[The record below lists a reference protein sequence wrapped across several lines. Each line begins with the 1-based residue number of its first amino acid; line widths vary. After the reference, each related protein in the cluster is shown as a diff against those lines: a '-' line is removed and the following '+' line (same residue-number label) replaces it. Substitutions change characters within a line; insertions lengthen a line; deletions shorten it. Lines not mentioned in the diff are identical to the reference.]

1 MNAATGKGPLSGL
14 RVVEFEGIGPA
25 PFAVMLLA
33 DLGAE
38 ILRIKRL
45 GAHWPDVPIVTRG
58 RATMIL
64 DLKSPDGRGA
74 ALDILAAADVAVEG
88 FRPGAMARLGLGPA
102 EALERNPRL
111 IYARMTG
118 WGQQGPLASSAG
130 HDLNYVG
137 LTGMLSMLASKGER
151 PVAPHNLL
159 GDYGGGSLY
168 LVIGILAALLERER
182 SGRGQVVDAAIVDG
196 AVSMLAPI
204 MGMVAAGLLPADPA
218 EGMLAGHA
226 PAYRTY
232 ACADG
237 RFIAVAP
244 LEPAFR
250 RQLTDRLGL
259 EPDALDDPAR
269 SEALEALFASR
280 TRDEWAA
287 FFEGSDCCV
296 TPVLDLDEAPDHPQ
310 LAGRASFVESEG
322 LLQPAAA
329 PRFSRT
335 PGAVPRAEDPAALLQ
350 RWGVAFERSADGE

>member
-1 MNAATGKGPLSGL
+1 
-14 RVVEFEGIGPA
+14 
-25 PFAVMLLA
+25 MLLA

-38 ILRIKRL
+38 VLRIERV

-58 RATMIL
+58 RATMRL
-64 DLKSPDGRGA
+64 DLKAPEECET
-74 ALDILAAADVAVEG
+74 ALEILAAADVAVEG
-88 FRPGAMARLGLGPA
+88 FRPGAMERLGLGPV

-118 WGQQGPLASSAG
+118 WGQEGPLASSAG

-137 LTGMLSMLASKGER
+137 LTGMLAILARKGEP
-151 PVAPHNLL
+151 PVAPQNLL

-204 MGMVAAGLLPADPA
+204 MGMVAAGLLPGDPA

-259 EPDALDDPAR
+259 APDALDDPAQ
-269 SEALEALFASR
+269 SQAVEALFASR
-280 TRDEWAA
+280 TRDAWAG

-296 TPVLDLDEAPDHPQ
+296 TPVLDLAEAPRHPQ

-322 LLQPAAA
+322 LLQPSAA

-335 PGAVPRAEDPAALLQ
+335 PGEVPRAGDPAALLQ
-350 RWGVAFERSADGE
+350 RWGVAAGRPADGE